1 MKKLILIAATLMLL
15 SVSLMGITFSIN
27 VIRATTSTHVYISGW
42 TGVPGGPWTDWNHV
56 EMTRGVPNSGGNGYI
71 YYITA
76 PSNGH
81 NGFDVTAYAGGK
93 SSRKTGSEYI
103 SGNNVWLDSI
113 VFPPPPP
120 PPPPPPV
127 NDRPD
132 FR

>member
-1 MKKLILIAATLMLL
+1 MKKLTLVAAALMLL

-93 SSRKTGSEYI
+93 SSRKTGSEYNY
-103 SGNNVWLDSI
+103 GNDIWLDSI
-113 VFPPPPP
+113 NINGPTKPI
-120 PPPPPPV
+120 
-127 NDRPD
+127 NDEPIIK
-132 FR
+132 